1 MNPESFVVSSV
12 GKLPCGAG
20 RAWEKVCFYE
30 HIERQP
36 SWILRAALP
45 VPVRTTGA
53 YRKVGD
59 VSRCLYSDGGYLTKQ
74 IRRIEGHRIEFDV
87 REQTIRYAGRIDLRG
102 GSIEIVSHEDGTSSV
117 VMHTRYELRARWLK
131 PIRYFIER
139 VIKAMHRVVMDDMHA
154 RLECAGSLVLEERA
168 REERAREEGAIRRP
182 LLPG

>member
-12 GKLPCGAG
+12 GQLRCGAD

-30 HIERQP
+30 HIELKP
-36 SWILRAALP
+36 SWLLRAALP

-59 VSRCLYSDGGYLTKQ
+59 VSRCLYSDGGHLTKQ
-74 IRRIEGHRIEFDV
+74 IRRIDGQCIEFDI

-102 GSIEIVSHEDGTSSV
+102 GSIEIVAHGDGTSSV
-117 VMHTRYELRARWLK
+117 VMHTRYELRAWWLK
-131 PIRYFIER
+131 PIRYFIDR
-139 VIKAMHRVVMDDMHA
+139 VVKAMHTIVILDMQA
-154 RLECAGSLVLEERA
+154 RLGGAALSATEEGA
-168 REERAREEGAIRRP
+168 REEALIRRP

>member
-1 MNPESFVVSSV
+1 MNSEGLVSSV
-12 GKLPCGAG
+12 GRLPCGAG

-30 HIERQP
+30 HIERRP

-59 VSRCLYSDGGYLTKQ
+59 VSRCLYSDGGYLTKE

-117 VMHTRYELRARWLK
+117 VMHTRYELRARWLE
-131 PIRYFIER
+131 PIRYFIES
-139 VIKAMHRVVMDDMHA
+139 VIKAMHRVVMNDMQA
-154 RLECAGSLVLEERA
+154 RLHCAA
-168 REERAREEGAIRRP
+168 RVSREEGARDDDAIRRP

>member
-30 HIERQP
+30 HIERRP
-36 SWILRAALP
+36 SWLLRTALP

-53 YRKVGD
+53 YRQVGD
-59 VSRCLYSDGGYLTKQ
+59 VSRCLYSDGGHLTKQ
-74 IRRIEGHRIEFDV
+74 IRSIEGHRIEFDV

-102 GSIEIVSHEDGTSSV
+102 GSIEIVSHEDGTSRV

-131 PIRYFIER
+131 PIRYFIDQ
-139 VIKAMHRVVMDDMHA
+139 VVKAMHRVVMQDMQA
-154 RLECAGSLVLEERA
+154 RLSRAVTPA
-168 REERAREEGAIRRP
+168 REERFIRRP
-182 LLPG
+182 LSPG

>member
-12 GKLPCGAG
+12 GKLACSAD

-30 HIERQP
+30 HIELPP

-74 IRRIEGHRIEFDV
+74 IRRIDGHRIEFDV
-87 REQTIRYAGRIDLRG
+87 LEQTIRYAGRIDLRG
-102 GSIEIVSHEDGTSSV
+102 GSITIVSHEDGTSSV
-117 VMHTRYELRARWLK
+117 VMSTRYELRARWLK

-139 VIKAMHRVVMDDMHA
+139 VVKAMHSIVLLDMQA
-154 RLECAGSLVLEERA
+154 RLSGAAPSAFGEGA
-168 REERAREEGAIRRP
+168 REEALTRRP